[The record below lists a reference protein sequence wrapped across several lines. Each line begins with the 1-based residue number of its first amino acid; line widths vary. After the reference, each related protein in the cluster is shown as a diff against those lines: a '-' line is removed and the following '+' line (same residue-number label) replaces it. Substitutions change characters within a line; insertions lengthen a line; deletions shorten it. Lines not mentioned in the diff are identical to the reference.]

1 MPLIDYIPAQ
11 TKINFMR
18 LRHWTFPLSAVM
30 SLVAVILFATVG
42 FNLGI
47 DFRGGTLIEVQSAQE
62 RADIGA
68 LREHLTDIDVGEVQI
83 QEFGSPR
90 DVLIR
95 VGATGSDEAQQAMVA
110 KVREAIG
117 ADYSVRRVE
126 TVGPSVSEELV
137 RQSILAMVLGAFA
150 VLAYLWFRF
159 EWQFAVGAIVT
170 TMHDIFVTLMIYSAF
185 GIDFDLTSIAAILT
199 IMGYSLNDT
208 VVVYDRIREMLRRYK
223 KMPLPELL
231 DTAVNATF
239 SRTIIVSTTTFL
251 ATLALYF
258 FGGEVLRGFSLA
270 MTVGVVIGT
279 YSTIFVA
286 APILIHLGLRAS
298 TVGTVEKPKPEDV
311 LDVEENAELLEAE
324 EAAEAAK
331 PVPAA
336 AAAPKPAAKGKSTA
350 KGTPKGKAGTAGKA
364 AAAKSPAAKTAAK
377 APAPAVPAGPVT
389 VVVPPGAV
397 PATDAPKAPD
407 AGEAPEAP
415 KEAPKSP
422 ESPDSPG
429 KA

>member
-11 TKINFMR
+11 TNIHFMR
-18 LRHWTFPLSAVM
+18 LRHWTFPFSAAI
-30 SLVAVILFATVG
+30 SIFAVVLFATVG

-47 DFRGGTLIEVQSAQE
+47 DFRGGTLIEAQTSQQQ
-62 RADIGA
+62 ADVGA
-68 LREHLTDIDVGEVQI
+68 LREHLTDLDVGDVQI

-95 VGATGSDEAQQAMVA
+95 VGAFGTTDEAQQAILT
-110 KVREAIG
+110 KVRDVLG
-117 ADYSVRRVE
+117 AEYSIRRVE
-126 TVGPSVSEELV
+126 TVGPSVSGELV
-137 RQSILAMVLGAFA
+137 RQSILALVLGAVA

-231 DTAVNATF
+231 DIAVNATF
-239 SRTIIVSTTTFL
+239 SRTIIVSTTTFF

-258 FGGEVLRGFSLA
+258 FGGEVLKGFSLA

-286 APILIHLGLRAS
+286 APILIHLGLRSS
-298 TVGTVEKPKPEDV
+298 TVAPPAREVDPEV
-311 LDVEENAELLEAE
+311 SELDALVKM
-324 EAAEAAK
+324 EAAAVPAPPAEGVPATS
-331 PVPAA
+331 PVPAN
-336 AAAPKPAAKGKSTA
+336 PPA
-350 KGTPKGKAGTAGKA
+350 KAGRPG
-364 AAAKSPAAKTAAK
+364 AKTSGGPSGGRPGKGGGGKGGNSGPARPAK
-377 APAPAVPAGPVT
+377 A
-389 VVVPPGAV
+389 
-397 PATDAPKAPD
+397 
-407 AGEAPEAP
+407 
-415 KEAPKSP
+415 
-422 ESPDSPG
+422 
-429 KA
+429 

>member
-1 MPLIDYIPAQ
+1 MPLIDYIPAH
-11 TKINFMR
+11 THIGFMK
-18 LRHWTFPLSAVM
+18 LRRFSFPFSAALS
-30 SLVAVILFATVG
+30 LLAVILFATVG

-47 DFRGGTLIEVQSAQE
+47 DFRGGTLIEAQSAQQV
-62 RADIGA
+62 ADVSA
-68 LREHLTDIDVGEVQI
+68 LREHLTDLEVGDVQI

-95 VGATGSDEAQQAMVA
+95 LGEVGTTDEAQQAIVA
-110 KVREAIG
+110 QVRG
-117 ADYSVRRVE
+117 ALGSDYTIRRVE
-126 TVGPSVSEELV
+126 SVGPSVSGELV

-170 TMHDIFVTLMIYSAF
+170 TMHDIFVTLMIYSLF

-223 KMPLPELL
+223 KLPLPELL

-239 SRTIIVSTTTFL
+239 SRTIIVSTTTFF

-286 APILIHLGLRAS
+286 APILIHLGLRPS
-298 TVGTVEKPKPEDV
+298 TVEPKAEVATPAEGPEDV
-311 LDVEENAELLEAE
+311 LDVEEAAEFIEAE
-324 EAAEAAK
+324 EAADGKAT
-331 PVPAA
+331 PAA
-336 AAAPKPAAKGKSTA
+336 AV
-350 KGTPKGKAGTAGKA
+350 
-364 AAAKSPAAKTAAK
+364 K
-377 APAPAVPAGPVT
+377 APAKP
-389 VVVPPGAV
+389 
-397 PATDAPKAPD
+397 APKAP
-407 AGEAPEAP
+407 AKGGRG
-415 KEAPKSP
+415 
-422 ESPDSPG
+422 G
-429 KA
+429 KRKG

>member
-11 TKINFMR
+11 THIGFMK
-18 LRHWTFPLSAVM
+18 LRRFSFPFSAVL
-30 SLVAVILFATVG
+30 SLVAVLLFTTVG

-47 DFRGGTLIEVQSAQE
+47 DFRGGTLIEAQSSQAA
-62 RADIGA
+62 ADIGA
-68 LREHLTDIDVGEVQI
+68 LREHLTDLEIGEVQI

-95 VGATGSDEAQQAMVA
+95 LGEVGSTDQTQQELVAEVSSALGSNYT
-110 KVREAIG
+110 I
-117 ADYSVRRVE
+117 RRVE
-126 TVGPSVSEELV
+126 AVGPSVSAELV
-137 RQSILAMVLGAFA
+137 RQSILAMVLGAVA
-150 VLAYLWFRF
+150 VLVYLWFRF

-170 TMHDIFVTLMIYSAF
+170 TMHDIFVTLMIYSLL

-231 DTAVNATF
+231 DIAVNATF
-239 SRTIIVSTTTFL
+239 SRTVIVSTTTFF

-286 APILIHLGLRAS
+286 APILIHLGLRSS
-298 TVGTVEKPKPEDV
+298 TAVPKVLKPEPEDILSV
-311 LDVEENAELLEAE
+311 DEAAEFIDAE
-324 EAAEAAK
+324 EAAE
-331 PVPAA
+331 
-336 AAAPKPAAKGKSTA
+336 
-350 KGTPKGKAGTAGKA
+350 GKA
-364 AAAKSPAAKTAAK
+364 APAAEKGAGK
-377 APAPAVPAGPVT
+377 GPAPKG
-389 VVVPPGAV
+389 
-397 PATDAPKAPD
+397 
-407 AGEAPEAP
+407 
-415 KEAPKSP
+415 
-422 ESPDSPG
+422 G
-429 KA
+429 KRRG

>member
-11 TKINFMR
+11 TNIHFMR
-18 LRHWTFPLSAVM
+18 LRHWTFPLSAAM

-47 DFRGGTLIEVQSAQE
+47 DFRGGTLIEVQSSQQQ
-62 RADIGA
+62 ADLGG
-68 LREHLTDIDVGEVQI
+68 LREHLTDLDIGEVQI

-95 VGATGSDEAQQAMVA
+95 IGHLGESDEAQQAMVA
-110 KVREAIG
+110 KVRETLG

-126 TVGPSVSEELV
+126 TVGPSVSGELV
-137 RQSILAMVLGAFA
+137 RQSIVAMVLGAFA

-159 EWQFAVGAIVT
+159 EWQFAIGAIVT
-170 TMHDIFVTLMIYSAF
+170 TMHDIFVTLMVYSAF

-239 SRTIIVSTTTFL
+239 SRTIIVSTTTFF

-298 TVGTVEKPKPEDV
+298 TVGNVEKPKAEDV
-311 LDVEENAELLEAE
+311 LDVEENAELIEAE
-324 EAAEAAK
+324 EAAQAAPPQPAAAK
-331 PVPAA
+331 PAPAKPVAGKGA
-336 AAAPKPAAKGKSTA
+336 AGKASAKGA
-350 KGTPKGKAGTAGKA
+350 KATKA
-364 AAAKSPAAKTAAK
+364 AAAKASAAK
-377 APAPAVPAGPVT
+377 ASAPKPAAGPVT

-397 PATDAPKAPD
+397 PAPEAPKAADAPD
-407 AGEAPEAP
+407 AGETPAGETP
-415 KEAPKSP
+415 KA
-422 ESPDSPG
+422 PDSPG